1 MEVIFISLVI
11 TLFVSKWAL
20 INLLIFN
27 LIPALQE
34 FLQLTIECSRIN
46 NIATINNQFSVHY
59 LIRSTTDLM
68 IISFPIKLDKAV
80 LCRNYVH
87 LLTLISDFQ

>member
-11 TLFVSKWAL
+11 TSFVSKWAL

-80 LCRNYVH
+80 LCRNYIH

>member
-80 LCRNYVH
+80 LCRNYIH
-87 LLTLISDFQ
+87 